1 MKRMNGANK
10 TASAATDGR
19 GYVAQE
25 VTEAKKCILA
35 VVPETRVQRVE
46 ARLRHQD
53 RRYTRLTAQG
63 GFMRRGTTV
72 LMLVASPGDVEE
84 ILQEIRGAAGTAQR
98 PAPHEA
104 EVGTVLFVLPLTLDM
119 RF

>member
-1 MKRMNGANK
+1 M
-10 TASAATDGR
+10 
-19 GYVAQE
+19 AQE
-25 VTEAKKCILA
+25 AEEKKCILA
-35 VVPETRVQRVE
+35 VVPEARVQRVE

-53 RRYTRLTAQG
+53 RRFTRLTAQG

-72 LMLVASPGDVEE
+72 LLLVTPPEE
-84 ILQEIRGAAGTAQR
+84 VDEIVGEIRDAAGSAER

-104 EVGTVLFVLPLTLDM
+104 EVGTVVFVLPLTLDL

>member
-1 MKRMNGANK
+1 MAEE
-10 TASAATDGR
+10 SA
-19 GYVAQE
+19 E
-25 VTEAKKCILA
+25 KKCILA
-35 VVPETRVQRVE
+35 VVPESRVQRVE

-72 LMLVASPGDVEE
+72 LLLVTPPEAVDE
-84 ILQEIRGAAGTAQR
+84 IVGEIRDAAGVAAR

-104 EVGTVLFVLPLTLDM
+104 EVGTVIFVLPLTIDF